1 MPKVMLI
8 EDDKTM
14 VDLLTTLLE
23 IEGYEVATFT
33 GGADVLSCIQQ
44 ENPEVIIIAAM
55 GSEAKSGL
63 LEWKKY
69 PELRAVRDNRLFILD
84 PEIVCHLTPRLG
96 EELRKI
102 ATLLHP
108 ELFPAG
114 KKNTGE
120 KREL

>member
-44 ENPEVIIIAAM
+44 ENPEVIVLDVNLDDLGSQLTNGFDLLAAIRKDQDLCHINVIV
-55 GSEAKSGL
+55 SSGMNYLEESKAAGAAGFVMKPYMPDDL
-63 LEWKKY
+63 LDLIKTNISK
-69 PELRAVRDNRLFILD
+69 
-84 PEIVCHLTPRLG
+84 
-96 EELRKI
+96 
-102 ATLLHP
+102 
-108 ELFPAG
+108 
-114 KKNTGE
+114 
-120 KREL
+120 